1 VLFSDFQCPFCARV
15 GPTLDQL
22 QREYGDKVRIA
33 WKHQP
38 LGMHQQALPAA
49 EAAEAAREQ
58 GKFWP
63 MHDKLFEAQRQLS
76 PETFRRIATEIG
88 LDLRKFDASVA
99 SGRSR
104 ARIQEDQS
112 IAARVGAGGTP
123 TMFVNGERV
132 VGAVP
137 YETIKAVVDRKLAA
151 LAAR

>member
-1 VLFSDFQCPFCARV
+1 VVLFSDFQCPFCARV

-22 QREYGDKVRIA
+22 QREYGDRVRVA

-38 LGMHQQALPAA
+38 LGFHPNALPAA

-63 MHDKLFEAQRQLS
+63 MHDKLFAAQRELS
-76 PETFRRIATEIG
+76 PETYRRIAKELG
-88 LDLRKFDASVA
+88 LDLKRFEEATS
-99 SGRSR
+99 SGRFR
-104 ARIQEDQS
+104 ARIQEDQA

-137 YETIKAVVDRKLAA
+137 YDQIKAVVDRKLAA
-151 LAAR
+151 R